1 MVDEWGSIITR
12 SRWLDDATRNALAGR
27 HSLSQSSLD
36 ASVPAPCWATPPSQW
51 VKLNCNGAHGV
62 GDSSTSWGVR
72 DFAGEWLY
80 GFFKFIGCCSIVEAE
95 LWGIW
100 VGLDLAWNK
109 GFRSI
114 MAETDCVDAIRLLQ
128 YPSLKGSPIT

>member
-51 VKLNCNGAHGV
+51 AVTIPFFEGFTDHLVRDIRKMCNQEWRVSFHHMSRISNRVADSLVKLV
-62 GDSSTSWGVR
+62 SSSSFDVLH
-72 DFAGEWLY
+72 FAAPPLA
-80 GFFKFIGCCSIVEAE
+80 IVH
-95 LWGIW
+95 
-100 VGLDLAWNK
+100 
-109 GFRSI
+109 
-114 MAETDCVDAIRLLQ
+114 LLREDVLF
-128 YPSLKGSPIT
+128 PSA